1 MRKLILAIILLQFS
15 TQLAAE
21 NGSTVQLDE
30 QAKHLAMQLATQL
43 KARLE
48 SAIETGGPAHA
59 ISACNVSAPQ
69 IAEELSTDGWK
80 VGRTSLKLRNP
91 ANSPDEWERATLL
104 AFEQQLA
111 SGIPAASLHA
121 SIVEANEGVTRYR
134 YMKAIPIDSVCMAC
148 HGEAISEDVQSALA
162 EKYPQDAATDY
173 KPGDLRG
180 AFTITEI
187 LNESRPDE

>member
-1 MRKLILAIILLQFS
+1 MRKFILAIIFLQFS
-15 TQLAAE
+15 TQLSAE
-21 NGSTVQLDE
+21 NESTVQLDE

-43 KARLE
+43 KARLK
-48 SAIETGGPAHA
+48 SAIETGGPANA
-59 ISACNVSAPQ
+59 ITACNVSAPQ

-91 ANSPDEWERATLL
+91 ANNPDEWERLTLL
-104 AFEQQLA
+104 EFEQQLA
-111 SGIPAASLHA
+111 SGTPAASIHA
-121 SIVEANEGVTRYR
+121 STLEANEGVTRYR

-180 AFTITEI
+180 AFTITKI
-187 LNESRPDE
+187 LSEDRP